1 LGAALLFDY
10 LIYFGIL
17 AWRFLREG
25 PTNTWTFL
33 TAEVSADAAFTPGP
47 YSKVE
52 FIYTYN
58 FEGKRRPGSYE
69 VLFMSRDAARE
80 CAQFFVKGSHVRVR
94 VKPQSP
100 DESVIRRADLPPH

>member
-10 LIYFGIL
+10 PIYFSIP

-25 PTNTWTFL
+25 PTNTWTIL
-33 TAEVSADAAFTPGP
+33 TADVSADSVFTRL

-52 FIYTYN
+52 LIYTYN
-58 FEGKRRPGSYE
+58 FESKRRPGSYE

-80 CAQFFVKGSHVRVR
+80 CAQFFVKGSHVRVL

-100 DESVIRRADLPPH
+100 DESVIRRADLRPY

>member
-1 LGAALLFDY
+1 MGAGFLFDY
-10 LIYFGIL
+10 LIYFCIL

-25 PTNTWTFL
+25 PTHTWIIL
-33 TAEVSADAAFTPGP
+33 TADVSANSVLTAGL

-69 VLFMSRDAARE
+69 VLFKSRDAARE

-100 DESVIRRADLPPH
+100 DESVIRRADLLPY

>member
-1 LGAALLFDY
+1 MRYALLFDY
-10 LIYFGIL
+10 LTYFCIL
-17 AWRFLREG
+17 LWRFLREG
-25 PTNTWTFL
+25 PTNTWTIL
-33 TAEVSADAAFTPGP
+33 TADVSADSVLTRGP

-58 FEGKRRPGSYE
+58 FEGKRRSGSYE
-69 VLFMSRDAARE
+69 PLFVSEDAARE

-100 DESVIRRADLPPH
+100 DESVIRRADLPPY